1 MPARSTQPSI
11 EDIFSMAQESCAKH
25 KKCAAAL
32 RKLQSSMPF
41 EEFAA
46 DFFSCVA
53 CVLPVFKRERAVERI
68 VEFVV
73 AYTTQGAE
81 GEAVDEALMESV
93 CARLLKLSAAKD
105 KAVRFRVIQLVGQ
118 MMNALAEE
126 AEVSDELFE
135 SIEEAAVE
143 RCKDKVPVVRA
154 WALRALFRL
163 QDPADA
169 DDRITKALL
178 RAMAHDASKEVRMA
192 AVSTVAP
199 SKHAIRAILERTR
212 DTEPEVSAPPS
223 PPPPGREGAR
233 PTPRLARAHR
243 HALSPPQVRVHALRL
258 LESKA
263 EMKWLQISQRASLLS
278 AGLQDRDAKVAAAA
292 TKLAAQWLRKQ
303 GKDANALLKA
313 LDVASYEEPAALTLR
328 ALLDADT
335 ALVGEGGAAPLV
347 AAAAAGWRTLA
358 PEPLLS
364 LRVHL
369 QWLAAEPSRQAA
381 LDDALPEL
389 PDFCAALAEAAA
401 AQGGETSG
409 GTRGSFALAQ
419 LLHAAPLLDMS
430 NEHGREALEG
440 QLKRLLKSL
449 ATADDALA
457 PAMRA
462 LSAACRAADGDGE
475 RAAFQR
481 LVLELIGEV
490 EDPLEAEVDEGIDA
504 EEAAAAERRERERME
519 AQGKLA
525 AVHAELADAQEIDD
539 LEKVEELTAKAA
551 TMAAS
556 VAAMEAES
564 AVGGEELHARTQ
576 RCLQL
581 AECLMLQ
588 VRVAVLASLT
598 SLTSLP
604 HLRSPPSPP
613 LTAPPPPPDAAGGP
627 PHPEGPRAPGAQDA
641 LPAGVHQP
649 LARDPRPRRPLPRAL
664 LPQLGTMRRASDTAP
679 HTRAP
684 HRSPPS
690 LAPP

>member
-212 DTEPEVSAPPS
+212 DTEPEVSA
-223 PPPPGREGAR
+223 
-233 PTPRLARAHR
+233 RAHR
-243 HALSPPQVRVHALRL
+243 HPNDARPTSLLAHTQTTACAPHCSRLQYDLGVAVVRGGREGVALRP
-258 LESKA
+258 
-263 EMKWLQISQRASLLS
+263 R
-278 AGLQDRDAKVAAAA
+278 AGLR
-292 TKLAAQWLRKQ
+292 
-303 GKDANALLKA
+303 
-313 LDVASYEEPAALTLR
+313 
-328 ALLDADT
+328 
-335 ALVGEGGAAPLV
+335 
-347 AAAAAGWRTLA
+347 
-358 PEPLLS
+358 
-364 LRVHL
+364 
-369 QWLAAEPSRQAA
+369 
-381 LDDALPEL
+381 
-389 PDFCAALAEAAA
+389 
-401 AQGGETSG
+401 
-409 GTRGSFALAQ
+409 
-419 LLHAAPLLDMS
+419 
-430 NEHGREALEG
+430 
-440 QLKRLLKSL
+440 
-449 ATADDALA
+449 
-457 PAMRA
+457 
-462 LSAACRAADGDGE
+462 RAA
-475 RAAFQR
+475 RHQR
-481 LVLELIGEV
+481 LV
-490 EDPLEAEVDEGIDA
+490 
-504 EEAAAAERRERERME
+504 
-519 AQGKLA
+519 
-525 AVHAELADAQEIDD
+525 
-539 LEKVEELTAKAA
+539 
-551 TMAAS
+551 
-556 VAAMEAES
+556 
-564 AVGGEELHARTQ
+564 
-576 RCLQL
+576 
-581 AECLMLQ
+581 
-588 VRVAVLASLT
+588 
-598 SLTSLP
+598 
-604 HLRSPPSPP
+604 
-613 LTAPPPPPDAAGGP
+613 
-627 PHPEGPRAPGAQDA
+627 GPRR
-641 LPAGVHQP
+641 
-649 LARDPRPRRPLPRAL
+649 ARRR
-664 LPQLGTMRRASDTAP
+664 RR
-679 HTRAP
+679 R
-684 HRSPPS
+684 R
-690 LAPP
+690 

>member
-212 DTEPEVSAPPS
+212 DTEPEVSARAHRHPND
-223 PPPPGREGAR
+223 AR
-233 PTPRLARAHR
+233 PTSRLAHAHR
-243 HALSPPQVRVHALRL
+243 HALSQPQVRVHALRL

-347 AAAAAGWRTLA
+347 AAAAAGWRPLA

-588 VRVAVLASLT
+588 VRGAAVT

-604 HLRSPPSPP
+604 YLRSPPTPP
-613 LTAPPPPPDAAGGP
+613 LTAPPPPPD
-627 PHPEGPRAPGAQDA
+627 
-641 LPAGVHQP
+641 VC
-649 LARDPRPRRPLPRAL
+649 
-664 LPQLGTMRRASDTAP
+664 RRAT
-679 HTRAP
+679 
-684 HRSPPS
+684 SP
-690 LAPP
+690 

>member
-212 DTEPEVSAPPS
+212 DTEPEVSARAHRHPND
-223 PPPPGREGAR
+223 AR
-233 PTPRLARAHR
+233 PTPRAPRTHSDHRLRA
-243 HALSPPQVRVHALRL
+243 PPQVRVHALRL

-588 VRVAVLASLT
+588 VRGAAVTSLT
-598 SLTSLP
+598 SLTSA
-604 HLRSPPSPP
+604 HRPSPI
-613 LTAPPPPPDAAGGP
+613 
-627 PHPEGPRAPGAQDA
+627 
-641 LPAGVHQP
+641 
-649 LARDPRPRRPLPRAL
+649 PRRC
-664 LPQLGTMRRASDTAP
+664 RRAT
-679 HTRAP
+679 
-684 HRSPPS
+684 SP
-690 LAPP
+690 